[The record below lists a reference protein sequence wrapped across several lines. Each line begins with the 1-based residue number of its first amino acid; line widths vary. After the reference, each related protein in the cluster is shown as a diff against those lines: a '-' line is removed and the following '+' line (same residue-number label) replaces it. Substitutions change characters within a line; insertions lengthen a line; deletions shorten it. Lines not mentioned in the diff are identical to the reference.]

1 MSYVKSVSGS
11 DYRFLVRGVMLYH
24 TCPWLNLLNGPLMF
38 KRRYV
43 TLLPLFVLLAACSSK
58 PKPTETETTTGTPSG
73 GFLLEPQHNV
83 MQMGGDFANNP
94 NAQQFIDK
102 MVNKHGFDRQQLQ
115 EILSQAKRL
124 DSVLRLMDN
133 QAPTTSVKPPSG
145 PNGAWLR
152 YRKKF
157 ITPDNVQN
165 GVVFWNQ
172 YEDALNRA
180 WQVYGVPPE
189 IIVGIIGVET
199 RWGRVMGKTRILD
212 ALATLSF
219 NYPRRAEYFSG
230 ELETFLLMA
239 RDEQDDPLNLKG
251 SFAGAMGYGQFM
263 PSSYKQYAVDFSGD
277 GHINLWDPV
286 DAIGSVANYFK
297 AHGWV
302 KGDQV
307 AIMANGQA
315 PGLPNGFK
323 TKYSISQLAAAG
335 LTPQQPLGNHQQAS
349 LLRLDVGTGYQYWY
363 GLPNFYTIT
372 RYNHSTHYAMAVWQ
386 LGQANQCS
394 DCQNVVAGEIDLPV
408 RKHLLNSLPQTAE
421 ILPFR

>member
-1 MSYVKSVSGS
+1 
-11 DYRFLVRGVMLYH
+11 
-24 TCPWLNLLNGPLMF
+24 MF

-94 NAQQFIDK
+94 NAQQFIDR

-145 PNGAWLR
+145 PNGAWRR

-307 AIMANGQA
+307 AVMANGQA

-386 LGQANQCS
+386 LGQA
-394 DCQNVVAGEIDLPV
+394 VALARV
-408 RKHLLNSLPQTAE
+408 Q
-421 ILPFR
+421 

>member
-94 NAQQFIDK
+94 NAQQFIDR

-307 AIMANGQA
+307 AVMANGQA
-315 PGLPNGFK
+315 SGLPNGFK
-323 TKYSISQLAAAG
+323 TRYSISQLATAG

-386 LGQANQCS
+386 LGQA
-394 DCQNVVAGEIDLPV
+394 VALARV
-408 RKHLLNSLPQTAE
+408 Q
-421 ILPFR
+421 

>member
-102 MVNKHGFDRQQLQ
+102 MVNKHCFDRQQLQ

-307 AIMANGQA
+307 AVMANGQA

-323 TKYSISQLAAAG
+323 TRYSISQLAAAG

-386 LGQANQCS
+386 LGQA
-394 DCQNVVAGEIDLPV
+394 VALARV
-408 RKHLLNSLPQTAE
+408 Q
-421 ILPFR
+421 

>member
-307 AIMANGQA
+307 AVMANGQA

-386 LGQANQCS
+386 LGQA
-394 DCQNVVAGEIDLPV
+394 VALAAYSNY
-408 RKHLLNSLPQTAE
+408 L
-421 ILPFR
+421 

>member
-307 AIMANGQA
+307 AVMANGQA

-386 LGQANQCS
+386 LGQA
-394 DCQNVVAGEIDLPV
+394 VALV
-408 RKHLLNSLPQTAE
+408 RVQ
-421 ILPFR
+421 

>member
-58 PKPTETETTTGTPSG
+58 PKPTETDTTTGTPSG

-115 EILSQAKRL
+115 AILSQAKRL

-307 AIMANGQA
+307 AVMANGQA

-386 LGQANQCS
+386 LGQA
-394 DCQNVVAGEIDLPV
+394 VALARV
-408 RKHLLNSLPQTAE
+408 Q
-421 ILPFR
+421 

>member
-58 PKPTETETTTGTPSG
+58 PKPTETDTTTGTPSG

-230 ELETFLLMA
+230 DLETFLLMA

-307 AIMANGQA
+307 AVMANGQA

-386 LGQANQCS
+386 LGQA
-394 DCQNVVAGEIDLPV
+394 VALARV
-408 RKHLLNSLPQTAE
+408 Q
-421 ILPFR
+421 

>member
-239 RDEQDDPLNLKG
+239 RDEKDDPLNLKG

-307 AIMANGQA
+307 AVMANGQA

-386 LGQANQCS
+386 LGQA
-394 DCQNVVAGEIDLPV
+394 VALARV
-408 RKHLLNSLPQTAE
+408 Q
-421 ILPFR
+421 

>member
-94 NAQQFIDK
+94 NAQQFIDR

-307 AIMANGQA
+307 AVMANGQA

-323 TKYSISQLAAAG
+323 TRYSISQLAAAG

-349 LLRLDVGTGYQYWY
+349 LLCLDVGTGYQYWY

-386 LGQANQCS
+386 LGQA
-394 DCQNVVAGEIDLPV
+394 VALARV
-408 RKHLLNSLPQTAE
+408 Q
-421 ILPFR
+421 

>member
-58 PKPTETETTTGTPSG
+58 PKPTETDTTTGTPSG

-307 AIMANGQA
+307 AVMANGQA
-315 PGLPNGFK
+315 PGLSNGFK

-386 LGQANQCS
+386 LGQA
-394 DCQNVVAGEIDLPV
+394 VALARV
-408 RKHLLNSLPQTAE
+408 Q
-421 ILPFR
+421 

>member
-11 DYRFLVRGVMLYH
+11 DNRFLVRGVMLYH

-58 PKPTETETTTGTPSG
+58 PKPTETDTTTGTPSG

-307 AIMANGQA
+307 AVMANGQA

-386 LGQANQCS
+386 LGQA
-394 DCQNVVAGEIDLPV
+394 VALARV
-408 RKHLLNSLPQTAE
+408 Q
-421 ILPFR
+421 

>member
-58 PKPTETETTTGTPSG
+58 PKPTETDTTTGTPSG

-251 SFAGAMGYGQFM
+251 SFAGVMGYGQFM

-307 AIMANGQA
+307 AVMANGQA

-386 LGQANQCS
+386 LGQA
-394 DCQNVVAGEIDLPV
+394 VALARV
-408 RKHLLNSLPQTAE
+408 Q
-421 ILPFR
+421 

>member
-124 DSVLRLMDN
+124 DSVLRLMDD

-307 AIMANGQA
+307 AVMANGQA

-386 LGQANQCS
+386 LGQA
-394 DCQNVVAGEIDLPV
+394 VALARV
-408 RKHLLNSLPQTAE
+408 Q
-421 ILPFR
+421 

>member
-58 PKPTETETTTGTPSG
+58 PKPTETDTTTGTPSG

-307 AIMANGQA
+307 AVMANGQA

-372 RYNHSTHYAMAVWQ
+372 RYNHSTHYAMVVWQ
-386 LGQANQCS
+386 LGQA
-394 DCQNVVAGEIDLPV
+394 VALARV
-408 RKHLLNSLPQTAE
+408 Q
-421 ILPFR
+421 

>member
-58 PKPTETETTTGTPSG
+58 PKPTETDTTTGTPSG

-212 ALATLSF
+212 ALATLLF
-219 NYPRRAEYFSG
+219 NYSRRAEYFSG

-307 AIMANGQA
+307 AVMANGQA

-323 TKYSISQLAAAG
+323 TRYSISQLAAAG

-386 LGQANQCS
+386 LGQA
-394 DCQNVVAGEIDLPV
+394 VALARV
-408 RKHLLNSLPQTAE
+408 Q
-421 ILPFR
+421 

>member
-11 DYRFLVRGVMLYH
+11 DYRFLVRGGMLYH

-58 PKPTETETTTGTPSG
+58 PKPTETDTTTGTPSG

-94 NAQQFIDK
+94 NARQFIDK

-307 AIMANGQA
+307 AVMANGQA

-386 LGQANQCS
+386 LGQA
-394 DCQNVVAGEIDLPV
+394 VALARV
-408 RKHLLNSLPQTAE
+408 Q
-421 ILPFR
+421 

>member
-11 DYRFLVRGVMLYH
+11 DYRFLVRGGMLYH

-307 AIMANGQA
+307 AVMANGQA

-323 TKYSISQLAAAG
+323 TRYSISQLAAAG

-363 GLPNFYTIT
+363 GLPNFYTIS

-386 LGQANQCS
+386 LGQA
-394 DCQNVVAGEIDLPV
+394 VALARV
-408 RKHLLNSLPQTAE
+408 Q
-421 ILPFR
+421 

>member
-302 KGDQV
+302 KGDPV
-307 AIMANGQA
+307 AVMANGQA

-323 TKYSISQLAAAG
+323 TRYSISQLAAAG

-363 GLPNFYTIT
+363 GLPNFNTIT

-386 LGQANQCS
+386 LGQA
-394 DCQNVVAGEIDLPV
+394 VALARV
-408 RKHLLNSLPQTAE
+408 Q
-421 ILPFR
+421 

>member
-58 PKPTETETTTGTPSG
+58 PKPTETDTTTGTPSG

-180 WQVYGVPPE
+180 WQGYGVPPE

-297 AHGWV
+297 AHGWG

-307 AIMANGQA
+307 AVMANGQA

-386 LGQANQCS
+386 LGQA
-394 DCQNVVAGEIDLPV
+394 VALARV
-408 RKHLLNSLPQTAE
+408 Q
-421 ILPFR
+421 

>member
-307 AIMANGQA
+307 AVMANGQA

-323 TKYSISQLAAAG
+323 TRYSISQLAAAG
-335 LTPQQPLGNHQQAS
+335 LTPQQPFGNHQQAS

-386 LGQANQCS
+386 LGQA
-394 DCQNVVAGEIDLPV
+394 VALARV
-408 RKHLLNSLPQTAE
+408 Q
-421 ILPFR
+421 

>member
-1 MSYVKSVSGS
+1 M
-11 DYRFLVRGVMLYH
+11 
-24 TCPWLNLLNGPLMF
+24 
-38 KRRYV
+38 
-43 TLLPLFVLLAACSSK
+43 LLAACSSK

-94 NAQQFIDK
+94 NAQQFIDR

-307 AIMANGQA
+307 AVMANGQA

-323 TKYSISQLAAAG
+323 TRYSISQLAAAG

-386 LGQANQCS
+386 LGQA
-394 DCQNVVAGEIDLPV
+394 VALARV
-408 RKHLLNSLPQTAE
+408 Q
-421 ILPFR
+421 

>member
-11 DYRFLVRGVMLYH
+11 DYRFLVRGGMLYH
-24 TCPWLNLLNGPLMF
+24 TNPWLNLLNGPLMF

-307 AIMANGQA
+307 AVMANGQA

-323 TKYSISQLAAAG
+323 TRYSISQLAAAG

-386 LGQANQCS
+386 LGQA
-394 DCQNVVAGEIDLPV
+394 VALARV
-408 RKHLLNSLPQTAE
+408 Q
-421 ILPFR
+421 

>member
-11 DYRFLVRGVMLYH
+11 DYRFLVRGGMLYH

-115 EILSQAKRL
+115 EILSQANRL

-307 AIMANGQA
+307 AVMANGQA

-386 LGQANQCS
+386 LGQA
-394 DCQNVVAGEIDLPV
+394 VALARV
-408 RKHLLNSLPQTAE
+408 Q
-421 ILPFR
+421 

>member
-307 AIMANGQA
+307 AVMANGQA

-323 TKYSISQLAAAG
+323 TRYSISQLAAAG
-335 LTPQQPLGNHQQAS
+335 LTPQQPLRNHQQAS

-386 LGQANQCS
+386 LGQA
-394 DCQNVVAGEIDLPV
+394 VALARV
-408 RKHLLNSLPQTAE
+408 Q
-421 ILPFR
+421 

>member
-11 DYRFLVRGVMLYH
+11 DYRFLVWGVMLYH
-24 TCPWLNLLNGPLMF
+24 TFPWLNLLNGPLMF

-58 PKPTETETTTGTPSG
+58 PKPTETDTTTGTPSG

-307 AIMANGQA
+307 AVMANGQA

-386 LGQANQCS
+386 LGQA
-394 DCQNVVAGEIDLPV
+394 VALARV
-408 RKHLLNSLPQTAE
+408 Q
-421 ILPFR
+421 

>member
-307 AIMANGQA
+307 AVMANGQA

-323 TKYSISQLAAAG
+323 TRYSISQLAAAG

-386 LGQANQCS
+386 LGQA
-394 DCQNVVAGEIDLPV
+394 VALA
-408 RKHLLNSLPQTAE
+408 RLQ
-421 ILPFR
+421 

>member
-239 RDEQDDPLNLKG
+239 RDEQDEPLNLKG

-307 AIMANGQA
+307 AVMANGQA

-386 LGQANQCS
+386 LGQA
-394 DCQNVVAGEIDLPV
+394 VALARV
-408 RKHLLNSLPQTAE
+408 Q
-421 ILPFR
+421 

>member
-43 TLLPLFVLLAACSSK
+43 TLLPLFVLLAAWSSK
-58 PKPTETETTTGTPSG
+58 PKPTETDTTTGTPSG

-307 AIMANGQA
+307 AVMANGQA

-323 TKYSISQLAAAG
+323 TRYSISQLATAG

-386 LGQANQCS
+386 LGQA
-394 DCQNVVAGEIDLPV
+394 VALARV
-408 RKHLLNSLPQTAE
+408 Q
-421 ILPFR
+421 

>member
-102 MVNKHGFDRQQLQ
+102 MVSKHGFDRQQLQ

-133 QAPTTSVKPPSG
+133 QAPTTSVQPPSG

-307 AIMANGQA
+307 AVMANGQA

-386 LGQANQCS
+386 LGQA
-394 DCQNVVAGEIDLPV
+394 VALARV
-408 RKHLLNSLPQTAE
+408 Q
-421 ILPFR
+421 

>member
-58 PKPTETETTTGTPSG
+58 PKPTETDTTTGTPSG

-286 DAIGSVANYFK
+286 DAIGSVASYFK

-307 AIMANGQA
+307 AVMANGQA

-386 LGQANQCS
+386 LGQA
-394 DCQNVVAGEIDLPV
+394 VALARV
-408 RKHLLNSLPQTAE
+408 Q
-421 ILPFR
+421 

>member
-58 PKPTETETTTGTPSG
+58 PKPTETDTTTGTPSG

-94 NAQQFIDK
+94 NAQQVIDR

-307 AIMANGQA
+307 AVMANGQA

-386 LGQANQCS
+386 LGQA
-394 DCQNVVAGEIDLPV
+394 VALARV
-408 RKHLLNSLPQTAE
+408 Q
-421 ILPFR
+421 

>member
-58 PKPTETETTTGTPSG
+58 PKPTETDTTTGTPSG

-307 AIMANGQA
+307 AVMANGQA

-372 RYNHSTHYAMAVWQ
+372 CYNHSTHYAMAVWQ
-386 LGQANQCS
+386 LGQA
-394 DCQNVVAGEIDLPV
+394 VALARV
-408 RKHLLNSLPQTAE
+408 Q
-421 ILPFR
+421 

>member
-307 AIMANGQA
+307 AVMANGQA

-372 RYNHSTHYAMAVWQ
+372 RYNNSTHYAMAVWQ
-386 LGQANQCS
+386 LGQA
-394 DCQNVVAGEIDLPV
+394 VALARV
-408 RKHLLNSLPQTAE
+408 Q
-421 ILPFR
+421 

>member
-1 MSYVKSVSGS
+1 M
-11 DYRFLVRGVMLYH
+11 RGVMLYH

-307 AIMANGQA
+307 AVMANGQA

-386 LGQANQCS
+386 LGQA
-394 DCQNVVAGEIDLPV
+394 VALARV
-408 RKHLLNSLPQTAE
+408 Q
-421 ILPFR
+421 